1 MSKEKKL
8 KAEIVFESDETRVLR
23 NKIRHQEEQE
33 ELDEKKKLEREQE
46 RRRRRISNQKKI
58 KKYQSMIKRIA
69 FSNETADRLHTL
81 KKKSQK
87 TNSDFLNIL
96 LDNFE
101 QNEKKRKRKK
111 KEINK
116 RKFIKIDE
124 KTKFYLFPLDLINS
138 IHNQKIR
145 KIKEYRI
152 NHCCKIETINEEENI
167 ISIFN
172 PSNTMNNNCVSK
184 MDLKS

>member
-46 RRRRRISNQKKI
+46 RRRRRISNQKKF

-81 KKKSQK
+81 KKNLKKQ
-87 TNSDFLNIL
+87 TQTFLTFFLTTSNKMKRK
-96 LDNFE
+96 E
-101 QNEKKRKRKK
+101 KEKKKK
-111 KEINK
+111 
-116 RKFIKIDE
+116 
-124 KTKFYLFPLDLINS
+124 L
-138 IHNQKIR
+138 
-145 KIKEYRI
+145 IKE
-152 NHCCKIETINEEENI
+152 NL
-167 ISIFN
+167 
-172 PSNTMNNNCVSK
+172 
-184 MDLKS
+184 LKSMKKQNFIYFHWIL